1 MADLDPLIRFRKYGV
16 EEKQRLLAQLFR
28 EMQELEAQKSQIE
41 EQMDTETAMA
51 EELGQAETLAYL
63 GRYLEGA
70 RLKLRGIEAAINKME
85 ARIALAQEDMRAAF
99 AEMKKIEIVDRNR
112 QEREDA
118 ELKAKETRELDDIA
132 IDQYR
137 RNLVEESSN

>member
-1 MADLDPLIRFRKYGV
+1 
-16 EEKQRLLAQLFR
+16 
-28 EMQELEAQKSQIE
+28 
-41 EQMDTETAMA
+41 
-51 EELGQAETLAYL
+51 
-63 GRYLEGA
+63 
-70 RLKLRGIEAAINKME
+70 ME
-85 ARIALAQEDMRAAF
+85 ARSALAQEDMRAAF